1 MGVNISLKI
10 RFIDFMN
17 SQLTKSEMTSFENIA
32 RVLRENFPYYTGW
45 KFVEKKGGNTHY
57 CALAY
62 LEKKKGYSEWRI
74 RFNMIDNVLEKY
86 GLSHDESIKERLCTV
101 NGCRHAE
108 PLVGL
113 IGHLNSKHKLSAS
126 EIADAIE
133 RLEHDDRKLPP
144 LWKRI
149 VMQLAFK

>member
-1 MGVNISLKI
+1 
-10 RFIDFMN
+10 MN
-17 SQLTKSEMTSFENIA
+17 SQLIKSKATAFENIV
-32 RVLRENFPYYTGW
+32 RVLRENFPYYAGW
-45 KFVEKKGGNTHY
+45 KFIEKKDGITHY

-74 RFNMIDNVLEKY
+74 KFNMIDNILEKY
-86 GLSHDESIKERLCTV
+86 GLSHDESIRERLCTV
-101 NGCRHAE
+101 IGCQHAE

-133 RLEHDDRKLPP
+133 KLEHDERRLPP

-149 VMQLAFK
+149 LMQLTFK

>member
-1 MGVNISLKI
+1 MENQIQHDRQCSRKI
-10 RFIDFMN
+10 
-17 SQLTKSEMTSFENIA
+17 
-32 RVLRENFPYYTGW
+32 
-45 KFVEKKGGNTHY
+45 
-57 CALAY
+57 
-62 LEKKKGYSEWRI
+62 
-74 RFNMIDNVLEKY
+74 

-144 LWKRI
+144 LWQRI